1 MNIFEVI
8 FERVF
13 IYTTVNI
20 NQQSAVQLQAAVKSL
35 SVICFQGLL

>member
-1 MNIFEVI
+1 MKIFEVI
-8 FERVF
+8 FEHVF

-20 NQQSAVQLQAAVKSL
+20 NQQSAVQFQAAVKSL